1 MFTDREVIEAIRRM
15 RKVGSDTQAWEV
27 KESVLDL
34 PRSLPET
41 ISAFANL
48 HGGMIILASPSE
60 TASPPRRVR
69 RGGDLLENADRG
81 RRTYTRRAHGN

>member
-1 MFTDREVIEAIRRM
+1 MFTDREVIDAIRRM

-48 HGGMIILASPSE
+48 HGGMIILGLSE
-60 TASPPRRVR
+60 RN
-69 RGGDLLENADRG
+69 GENADCG
-81 RRTYTRRAHGN
+81 RRTHARRAHGD